1 MTEPAPAS
9 RTSQVLLTVALL
21 LVITLGIRMA
31 ADLVTILV
39 VSLVLTL
46 LTLPAVGALDRRGI
60 PRGVA
65 VAIVSL
71 GAFLLLL
78 GLVGLLVYALHVLV
92 TDIGFFQAELDRR
105 SRGSSP
111 DFSMTWGSTRLRSHP
126 RRSTSG
132 PSRGPRSVMSRVS
145 ATS

>member
-21 LVITLGIRMA
+21 IVITLGIRMA

-46 LTLPAVGALDRRGI
+46 LTLPAVAALDRRGI

-65 VAIVSL
+65 VAVVSL

-92 TDIGFFQAELDRR
+92 TDIGFFQPSSTCG
-105 SRGSSP
+105 SRL
-111 DFSMTWGSTRLRSHP
+111 FS
-126 RRSTSG
+126 
-132 PSRGPRSVMSRVS
+132 
-145 ATS
+145 